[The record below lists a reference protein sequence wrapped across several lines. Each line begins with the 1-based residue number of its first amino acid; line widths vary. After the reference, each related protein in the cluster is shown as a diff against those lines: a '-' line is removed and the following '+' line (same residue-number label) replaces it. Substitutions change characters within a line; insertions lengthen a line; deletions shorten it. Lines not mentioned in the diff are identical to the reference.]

1 MNESKGGELTLRR
14 QKRRQSRRLLV
25 TQSATTLTKEMT
37 KPHSKWQPFLQHS
50 LTHCSH
56 LSVWTSAAYKY
67 MNLSKWHTN
76 DYICADC
83 SLAYVSYFWTL
94 SFLNCAFYRQT
105 VFLAVIPD
113 MMDISANQLFYSSKN
128 FVNFIALHE
137 KKSLLS
143 PLLIS
148 NGDCSHWG
156 SHGSGHHACQTPAV
170 NRRHTKKCF
179 LDIFTCY

>member
-1 MNESKGGELTLRR
+1 MNESKGGELRLRR

-25 TQSATTLTKEMT
+25 TQSATTLTKEMR

-83 SLAYVSYFWTL
+83 SLAYFGYFWTL
-94 SFLNCAFYRQT
+94 SFLNCAFHRQNA
-105 VFLAVIPD
+105 FLAVIPE

-128 FVNFIALHE
+128 FVNLITLLE
-137 KKSLLS
+137 KKSLLPS
-143 PLLIS
+143 IDLSWQKPLQYFE
-148 NGDCSHWG
+148 NGTCI
-156 SHGSGHHACQTPAV
+156 
-170 NRRHTKKCF
+170 CF
-179 LDIFTCY
+179 FIIWSFSV